1 MAAVRL
7 LNARAMRE
15 GAISVSSVS
24 TVGGRAGGGRSGAM
38 GGGGAPAHVGDVRR
52 PTRAMA
58 SRADA

>member
-15 GAISVSSVS
+15 GAISVS
-24 TVGGRAGGGRSGAM
+24 TVGGRAGGEVGRW